1 MFIFCIRRRMFVN
14 FLKYSMDFLVQTSFS
29 SMFIVESDC
38 NLIAA
43 KYVLYTIITE
53 KSFQRL
59 TIQSVVFSA

>member
-1 MFIFCIRRRMFVN
+1 MCVN

-38 NLIAA
+38 NLIVA

>member
-1 MFIFCIRRRMFVN
+1 MFVN

-38 NLIAA
+38 NLITA

>member
-1 MFIFCIRRRMFVN
+1 MFVN

-43 KYVLYTIITE
+43 KHVLYTIITE